1 MARVVEGVALE
12 KRCPPKA
19 DRGFKSHSLRTDKKS
34 LLFSILESILYGS
47 LKLRLAIFCF
57 SKEAFQSK
65 VFVII
70 SCLLFFLISNSFL
83 ACIGYKKTFLMRSK
97 VKSLF
102 CFFFLFYSSKYSSVC
117 PNFALL
123 A

>member
-83 ACIGYKKTFLMRSK
+83 ACIGYKLLLLYFRLKIGLR
-97 VKSLF
+97 VCF
-102 CFFFLFYSSKYSSVC
+102 CVPLPLK
-117 PNFALL
+117 
-123 A
+123 

>member
-57 SKEAFQSK
+57 SKVAFQSK
-65 VFVII
+65 LLTVF
-70 SCLLFFLISNSFL
+70 SNSVFFAFL
-83 ACIGYKKTFLMRSK
+83 NSNLALIGYKKTLLISSK
-97 VKSLF
+97 VLSLF
-102 CFFFLFYSSKYSSVC
+102 
-117 PNFALL
+117 
-123 A
+123 